1 MTLLPG
7 QEPGDSGDWV
17 QPFRELD
24 DALGLSEMAGAVL
37 SDGRRGKNTRHV
49 LSGLLRQSVFGRLAG
64 YDDVNDADRLA
75 RDPAMR
81 WIVGGRAVHDCA
93 ASASQMGC
101 FETEWLTSGENLVA
115 LADLSGHW
123 IDRVHTGQPPRT
135 IVLDM
140 DSSVSP
146 AYGDQEGT
154 AYNGHFACTCYHP
167 LFVSI
172 SSAIWNALRFVP
184 ATFIRRT
191 VGRRRLSRSRPATE
205 VSSNAATSAP
215 MPPSQTRRS
224 TSSWRPKDSNTR
236 SGCLPI
242 RFSKR
247 RSGIC
252 LSDQSVA
259 PIEVRRP
266 VLDEIAW
273 CSPDQHLVLIH

>member
-81 WIVGGRAVHDCA
+81 WIVGGRAVYDCA
-93 ASASQMGC
+93 ASASQMGR
-101 FETEWLTSGENLVA
+101 FETEWLTSGDNLVA
-115 LADLSGHW
+115 LTDLSGHW

-146 AYGDQEGT
+146 TYRDQEGT
-154 AYNGHFACTCYHP
+154 AYNGHFACTCYRP
-167 LFVSI
+167 LFVFNQFGDLERS
-172 SSAIWNALRFVP
+172 ALRSGNVHSAHGWKEVVEPVVARYRGKFKRRYFRADAAFANPQVYEFLEAGVVSTDLDGR
-184 ATFIRRT
+184 ATDWSLKQIPDL
-191 VGRRRLSRSRPATE
+191 RLLASRSE
-205 VSSNAATSAP
+205 
-215 MPPSQTRRS
+215 
-224 TSSWRPKDSNTR
+224 
-236 SGCLPI
+236 
-242 RFSKR
+242 
-247 RSGIC
+247 
-252 LSDQSVA
+252 
-259 PIEVRRP
+259 
-266 VLDEIAW
+266 
-273 CSPDQHLVLIH
+273 